1 MADNHS
7 KAIRSK
13 NMSHIRSTSTKPE
26 EDVRHF
32 LYHQGFRYRKNVA
45 SLPGK
50 PDVVLSKYKTVIFVN
65 GCFWHMHNCQRF
77 KWPKSNTDY
86 WEPKL
91 VKNSERDKE
100 NKKKLLEM
108 GWHVI
113 TIWECELTKT
123 RFNETMNRVIDEIR
137 EEAEL
142 L

>member
-1 MADNHS
+1 M
-7 KAIRSK
+7 
-13 NMSHIRSTSTKPE
+13 
-26 EDVRHF
+26 
-32 LYHQGFRYRKNVA
+32 
-45 SLPGK
+45 
-50 PDVVLSKYKTVIFVN
+50 
-65 GCFWHMHNCQRF
+65 
-77 KWPKSNTDY
+77 
-86 WEPKL
+86 
-91 VKNSERDKE
+91 KNSERDKE